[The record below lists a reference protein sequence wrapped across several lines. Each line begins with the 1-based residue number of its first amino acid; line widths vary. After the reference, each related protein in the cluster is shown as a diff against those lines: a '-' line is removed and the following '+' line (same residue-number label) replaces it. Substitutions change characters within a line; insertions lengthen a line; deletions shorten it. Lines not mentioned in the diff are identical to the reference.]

1 MIILLARTKGSIF
14 PITKARLV
22 EYIVVLT
29 TGGIAIVFGI
39 IVAIIGAIT
48 SSPTNYNDVG
58 IYLGVIIIIMG
69 LITLWITHLRIKNT
83 P

>member
-1 MIILLARTKGSIF
+1 MIIFLARTKGSIF

-22 EYIVVLT
+22 EHTIVLT
-29 TGGIAIVFGI
+29 IGGIAIVFGI

-48 SSPTNYNDVG
+48 NTPINSNEVG
-58 IYLGVIIIIMG
+58 IYLGGFLIIMSV
-69 LITLWITHLRIKNT
+69 ITLWITHLRIKDT